1 MDSSD
6 MKANAMKVHW
16 DDHDTAAW
24 DAAHARAA
32 APLQQDWAYGS
43 SMQMIG
49 VPVLRARVE
58 VEGVLVALAQFIVR
72 RWGTLVSVGLCS
84 RGPIWLQAMTAKDKA
99 LIYAELR
106 RSVPWTG
113 LRWLL
118 ITPEEIRGDSLGLSK
133 WRRVMTGYA
142 TVMLDIS
149 QSQAVLRAAL
159 DAKWRNRLVAA
170 QASALTLHRVGSN
183 PGQYRWLLDHEET
196 QREQRGFA
204 GLPQPFYDIYIQSRQ
219 QPAQTLLTLRA
230 DLGRDRVAGM
240 MFLLHG
246 ESATYQ
252 VGWSNEQGRQLNAH
266 NLLLWRAIAELQQR
280 GVRCL
285 DLGGVNTARSA
296 GIARFKIGT
305 GGVVRILAGTYF

>member
-1 MDSSD
+1 
-6 MKANAMKVHW
+6 MKANAMTVHW
-16 DDHDTAAW
+16 DGHDMAAW

-43 SMQMIG
+43 SMPMIG
-49 VPVLRARVE
+49 VPVLRARVD
-58 VEGVLVALAQFIVR
+58 VAGAPVALAQFIVR
-72 RWGTLVSVGLCS
+72 RWGTLVSVALCS
-84 RGPIWLQAMTAKDKA
+84 RGPIWLQTMTTPEKA
-99 LIYAELR
+99 QIYAELG
-106 RSVPWTG
+106 RSVPLTG

-118 ITPEEIRGDSLGLSK
+118 ITPEEVRGDALGLSK

-142 TVMLDIS
+142 TVMLNIS
-149 QSQAVLRAAL
+149 QSPEVLRAAL

-170 QASALTLHRVGSN
+170 ESSALVVHRVGSN

-204 GLPQPFYDIYIQSRQ
+204 GLPRPFFDIYIQSRK

-246 ESATYQ
+246 DSATYQ
-252 VGWSNEQGRQLNAH
+252 VGWSNEQGRKLNAH
-266 NLLLWRAIAELQQR
+266 NLLLWHAIHALQQR

-296 GIARFKIGT
+296 GIARFKMGT
-305 GGVVRILAGTYF
+305 GGDVRILAGTYF

>member
-1 MDSSD
+1 MKDQAVNVVWDGLD
-6 MKANAMKVHW
+6 M
-16 DDHDTAAW
+16 TEW

-32 APLQQDWAYGS
+32 APLQQDWAYGA

-58 VEGVLVALAQFIVR
+58 VAGVAVALAQFIVR
-72 RWGTLVSVGLCS
+72 RWGALVSVALCS
-84 RGPIWLQAMTAKDKA
+84 RGPIWLQAMSARDKA
-99 LIYAELR
+99 LVYAKLR
-106 RSVPWTG
+106 STVPLTG
-113 LRWLL
+113 LRWVL
-118 ITPEEIRGDSLGLSK
+118 ITPEEIRNDSLGLST
-133 WRRVMTGYA
+133 WRRMMTGYA
-142 TVMLDIS
+142 TVMLDLH
-149 QSQAVLRAAL
+149 QSPEVLRAAL
-159 DAKWRNRLVAA
+159 DSKWRNRLVAA
-170 QASALTLHRVGSN
+170 EASALSVHRVGSN
-183 PGQYRWLLDHEET
+183 PGQYRWLLDHEDT

-204 GLPQPFYDIYIQSRQ
+204 GLPRPFFDIYVQSRK

-266 NLLLWRAIAELQQR
+266 NLLLWRAIDELQQR

-285 DLGGVNTARSA
+285 DLGGVNTVRSA

-305 GGVVRILAGTYF
+305 GGEVRILAGTYF

>member
-1 MDSSD
+1 

-16 DDHDTAAW
+16 NGHDTAAW
-24 DAAHARAA
+24 DAAHARAT

-106 RSVPWTG
+106 RSVPLTG

-118 ITPEEIRGDSLGLSK
+118 ITPEEIRCDSLGLSK

-149 QSQAVLRAAL
+149 QSPAVLRAAL

-170 QASALTLHRVGSN
+170 QASALTVHRVGSN

-204 GLPQPFYDIYIQSRQ
+204 GLPQPFYDVYIQSRQ

-296 GIARFKIGT
+296 GVARFKIGT

>member
-1 MDSSD
+1 

-16 DDHDTAAW
+16 NGHDTAAW
-24 DAAHARAA
+24 DAAHARAT

-106 RSVPWTG
+106 RSVPLTG

-118 ITPEEIRGDSLGLSK
+118 ITPEEIRCDSLGLSK

-149 QSQAVLRAAL
+149 QSPAVLRAAL

-170 QASALTLHRVGSN
+170 QASALTVHRVGSN

-296 GIARFKIGT
+296 GVARFKIGT
-305 GGVVRILAGTYF
+305 GGVVRTLAGTYF

>member
-1 MDSSD
+1 
-6 MKANAMKVHW
+6 MKVLW
-16 DDHDTAAW
+16 DGHDMAAW
-24 DAAHARAA
+24 DSAHALAA

-58 VEGVLVALAQFIVR
+58 VDGVPVALAQFIVR
-72 RWGTLVSVGLCS
+72 RWGTLLSVGLCS
-84 RGPIWLQAMTAKDKA
+84 RGPIWLVAMTAQDKA
-99 LIYAELR
+99 RIYAEMR
-106 RSVPWTG
+106 RSVPLTG

-118 ITPEEIRGDSLGLSK
+118 ITPEEVRSDSLGLSK

-142 TVMLDIS
+142 TVLLDIS
-149 QSQAVLRAAL
+149 QSRDVLRAAL

-170 QASALTLHRVGSN
+170 ESSALAVHRVGSN

-204 GLPQPFYDIYIQSRQ
+204 GLPRPFYDIYIQSRQ

-230 DLGRDRVAGM
+230 DLGRERVAGM
-240 MFLLHG
+240 MFLIHG
-246 ESATYQ
+246 EAATYQ

-266 NLLLWRAIAELQQR
+266 NLLLWNAIEALQQR

-305 GGVVRILAGTYF
+305 GGDVRILAGTYF

>member
-1 MDSSD
+1 

-16 DDHDTAAW
+16 DGHDTAAW
-24 DAAHARAA
+24 DAAHARAT

-106 RSVPWTG
+106 RSVPLTG

-142 TVMLDIS
+142 TVILDIS

-170 QASALTLHRVGSN
+170 QASALTVHRVGSN

>member
-1 MDSSD
+1 MQDST
-6 MKANAMKVHW
+6 MKVTW
-16 DDHDTAAW
+16 DSLNMVEW

-43 SMQMIG
+43 SMQMLG

-58 VEGVLVALAQFIVR
+58 ADGIPVALAQFIVR

-84 RGPIWLQAMTAKDKA
+84 RGPIWLQAMTAQDKA
-99 LIYAELR
+99 KIYAELR
-106 RSVPWTG
+106 RSVPLTG

-118 ITPEEIRGDSLGLSK
+118 ITPEEVRGDSLGLSK

-149 QSQAVLRAAL
+149 QSPELLRAAL
-159 DAKWRNRLVAA
+159 DSKWRNRLVAA
-170 QASALTLHRVGSN
+170 ESSALTVHRVGSN

-204 GLPQPFYDIYIQSRQ
+204 GLPRPFYEIYVQSRK
-219 QPAQTLLTLRA
+219 QPTQTLLTLRA

-240 MFLLHG
+240 LFLLHG

-266 NLLLWRAIAELQQR
+266 NLLLWRSIHELQQR

-296 GIARFKIGT
+296 GIARFKMGT
-305 GGVVRILAGTYF
+305 GGAVSILAGTYL